1 MNIQY
6 RTMDLEGGTAQVMR
20 PIARELQR
28 RGHTV
33 TIESDRNQSTDPGAA
48 PVGVENYDLV
58 HCWNMTSLTS
68 HIRGRAKKL
77 IVTIHHMPLRY
88 EQKYVDALREN
99 RPDAIHVVDPWVV
112 RQLGRHGLYNVVLV
126 PQAIDQKF
134 APEPLPDEFTI
145 GFIGNSESGLKRF
158 EVIEEA
164 ARKLGVR
171 CVGHKNPPWASD
183 AVIEQAYRMMSC
195 YVCASWEEGGPVPV
209 LEALQM
215 GRPIVTT
222 PVGNAAL
229 FVHPGMNGEYFNG
242 DLETLCEAINRV
254 REGIDWYA
262 KNAAETPPSSPA
274 LACQLY
280 ERIYQEVI
288 G

>member
-1 MNIQY
+1 
-6 RTMDLEGGTAQVMR
+6 MDLEGGTAQVMK

-33 TIESDRNQSTDPGAA
+33 TIEADRNEATA
-48 PVGVENYDLV
+48 PDVTEYDLV
-58 HCWNMTSLTS
+58 HCWNMTSLTPQV
-68 HIRGRAKKL
+68 RETAKKL

-88 EQKYVDALREN
+88 EQKYVDALREL
-99 RPDAIHVVDPWVV
+99 RPDVIHVVDPWVV
-112 RQLGRHGLYNVVLV
+112 RQLGRHGLYNVFLI
-126 PQAIDQKF
+126 PQAIDQKY
-134 APEPLPDEFTI
+134 APEPLPAEFTI

-164 ARKLGVR
+164 ARKLGIR

-183 AVIEQAYRMMSC
+183 ATIEQAYRMMSC

-215 GRPIVTT
+215 GRPVVTT

-229 FVHPGMNGEYFNG
+229 FVHPGNNGEFFNG
-242 DLETLCEAINRV
+242 DLGTLCEAIERV
-254 REGIDWYA
+254 RDGIDWYA
-262 KNAAETPPSSPA
+262 KNATETPLNPPSMV
-274 LACQLY
+274 CELY
-280 ERIYQEVI
+280 ERVYKEVI